1 MSTAFTGEWTGRD
14 VTVDEV
20 AHELASLRGADDQ
33 GPELRTSVMTHLA
46 WVPPR
51 WEETAR
57 AVFADLGR
65 FYPSRTIMLLPRP
78 DDPDGLHSR
87 VSTQCFPTGGSQ
99 VCTELVELELCG
111 SRAEVPASVVVP
123 LLLSDLPVFLR
134 WRGLPPFGDPTFE
147 RLAALVDRL
156 VVDSREWGSGLHGP
170 YGSLAQH
177 FGDHLAVSDIVWTR
191 SAPWREALAA
201 AWPGI
206 AQADEL
212 DVEGPE
218 ADALLLAGWL
228 RSRLH
233 RPVALDQRD
242 ADEIAAVVVDG
253 QPVDA
258 PTAPPP
264 RPGELLSRELDRFGR
279 DLVYEAAVR
288 AAAGEHVR
296 HATRA

>member
-1 MSTAFTGEWTGRD
+1 MSTTFSGEWTGRD

-20 AHELASLRGADDQ
+20 AHELATLRGSNDG
-33 GPELRTSVMTHLA
+33 GPDLRTSVMTHVA

-51 WEETAR
+51 WEEPAR

-78 DDPDGLHSR
+78 DEPDGLHSR
-87 VSTQCFPTGGSQ
+87 ISLQCFPTGGSE

-111 SRAEVPASVVVP
+111 SRADVPASVVVP

-156 VVDSREWGSGLHGP
+156 VVDSREWDGGLHAC

-177 FGDHLAVSDIVWTR
+177 FGDHLAVSDIVWARTQD
-191 SAPWREALAA
+191 WREALAA

-206 AQADEL
+206 AEADEVE
-212 DVEGPE
+212 VEGPE

-233 RPVALDQRD
+233 RPVALEQRD
-242 ADEIAAVVVDG
+242 ADEIASVAVDG
-253 QPVDA
+253 EPVAA

-279 DLVYEAAVR
+279 DPVYEAAVR

-296 HATRA
+296 HAA

>member
-1 MSTAFTGEWTGRD
+1 MSATFAGEWTGRD
-14 VTVDEV
+14 VRVDEV
-20 AHELASLRGADDQ
+20 AHELATLRGSDD
-33 GPELRTSVMTHLA
+33 GSPDLRTSVMTHIA
-46 WVPPR
+46 WVPPQ
-51 WEETAR
+51 WEDKAR
-57 AVFADLGR
+57 AAFADLGQ
-65 FYPSRTIMLLPRP
+65 FYPSRTILLLPRP
-78 DDPDGLHSR
+78 DEPDGLNSR
-87 VSTQCFPTGGSQ
+87 VSMQCFPAGGNQ

-111 SRAEVPASVVVP
+111 ARAEVPASVVVP

-147 RLAALVDRL
+147 RLAELVDRL
-156 VVDSREWGSGLHGP
+156 VVDSREWGGGGLHGC

-191 SAPWREALAA
+191 SVPWLEAVAA

-206 AQADEL
+206 AQAREL
-212 DVEGPE
+212 EVEGPE

-233 RPVALDQRD
+233 RPVALEQRD
-242 ADEIAAVVVDG
+242 AEEIAAVSVDG
-253 QPVDA
+253 EPIAA

-279 DLVYEAAVR
+279 DPVYEAAVR

-296 HATRA
+296 HAA

>member
-1 MSTAFTGEWTGRD
+1 LSATFSGEWTGRD
-14 VTVDEV
+14 VTVDAV
-20 AHELASLRGADDQ
+20 AHELATLRGGGDA
-33 GPELRTSVMTHLA
+33 GPDLRTSVMTHVA

-51 WEETAR
+51 WEEKAR

-78 DDPDGLHSR
+78 DEPDGLHAQISM
-87 VSTQCFPTGGSQ
+87 QCFPTGGSD
-99 VCTELVELELCG
+99 VCTELVELELGG

-147 RLAALVDRL
+147 RLAELVDRL
-156 VVDSREWGSGLHGP
+156 VVDSREWDHELHAA

-191 SAPWREALAA
+191 VETWREAVAA

-206 AQADEL
+206 AEADEL
-212 DVEGPE
+212 TVEGPQ

-233 RPVALDQRD
+233 RPVSLEHRD
-242 ADEIAAVVVDG
+242 ADEIASVAVDG
-253 QPVDA
+253 EPVEA

-279 DLVYEAAVR
+279 DPVYEAAVR

-296 HATRA
+296 HA